1 MKKANVATILV
12 GNKKYS
18 IESDTIVDVTLKSGV
33 VHKDLR
39 VVGITQMN
47 DGLRVVGPDGI
58 NEIPTKLIE
67 KIVDTQN
74 TGGFSGVTVTM
85 KK

>member
-58 NEIPTKLIE
+58 NEIPTRLIE

-74 TGGFSGVTVTM
+74 TGGFSGVTVTT